1 MDNSS
6 VTVLGFQFEPE
17 RNSPQ
22 EPFFK
27 EHDEMTET
35 EQESSS
41 RVSQA
46 VEERCKCG
54 KCEPMLTEKECKRQ
68 KEASHY
74 LNGNIRGGSRNF
86 ASSELEIFVI
96 DDSQCPDTSN
106 CHNCENYE
114 NFNNSLLT
122 EQLQVTASGNGG
134 SIETNIT
141 LKCNKL

>member
-1 MDNSS
+1 
-6 VTVLGFQFEPE
+6 
-17 RNSPQ
+17 
-22 EPFFK
+22 
-27 EHDEMTET
+27 
-35 EQESSS
+35 
-41 RVSQA
+41 
-46 VEERCKCG
+46 
-54 KCEPMLTEKECKRQ
+54 MLIEKECRCCHE
-68 KEASHY
+68 EASHY